1 MIFKYLTK
9 SFYINLS
16 IIFLIFFLDRASKLY
31 VIYLDKK
38 NLNSKLFSSE
48 FLNIDLIWNE
58 GIAFGLFSFNQ
69 NNLGSDIF
77 NSAYLNIV
85 LIWNKGIAFGLFS
98 FNESHL
104 YNILSL
110 IISIIV
116 VILVIMSL
124 KSHGF
129 KRYSLLMIVGGALG
143 NLHDR
148 IFFNAVPDFID
159 FHIGNFHWFIFNVSD
174 IFITLGVIS
183 MIVLELADN
192 KTEETK

>member
-1 MIFKYLTK
+1 MILKFLSKN
-9 SFYINLS
+9 FYISFS
-16 IIFLIFFLDRASKLY
+16 IVTLIYFLDRLSK
-31 VIYLDKK
+31 IYIIHLDK
-38 NLNSKLFSSE
+38 
-48 FLNIDLIWNE
+48 
-58 GIAFGLFSFNQ
+58 

-98 FNESHL
+98 FDESNL

-116 VILVIMSL
+116 VVLVIMSL
-124 KSHGF
+124 KSDGL
-129 KRYSLLMIVGGALG
+129 KKYSLLMIVGGALG

-159 FHIGNFHWFIFNVSD
+159 FHIGNIHWFIFNVAD
-174 IFITLGVIS
+174 IFITVGVIS
-183 MIVLELADN
+183 MIIFETINNN
-192 KTEETK
+192 KQKHA

>member
-1 MIFKYLTK
+1 MIFKFLSK
-9 SFYINLS
+9 NFYISFS
-16 IIFLIFFLDRASKLY
+16 IVALIYFLDRLTKIF
-31 VIYLDKK
+31 VIQLDK
-38 NLNSKLFSSE
+38 
-48 FLNIDLIWNE
+48 
-58 GIAFGLFSFNQ
+58 

-98 FNESHL
+98 FNESYL

-116 VILVIMSL
+116 IILVVMSL
-124 KSHGF
+124 KSRGF

-159 FHIGNFHWFIFNVSD
+159 FHIGSFHWFIFNVSD
-174 IFITLGVIS
+174 IFITIGVIS
-183 MIVLELADN
+183 MIVIELADN
-192 KTEETK
+192 KNEKNNDKKN

>member
-1 MIFKYLTK
+1 MLFKFLSK
-9 SFYINLS
+9 NFYIGFS
-16 IIFLIFFLDRASKLY
+16 IVALIYFLDRITKIF
-31 VIYLDKK
+31 VIQLDR
-38 NLNSKLFSSE
+38 
-48 FLNIDLIWNE
+48 
-58 GIAFGLFSFNQ
+58 

-98 FNESHL
+98 FDKSSL

-110 IISIIV
+110 IILLIV
-116 VILVIMSL
+116 IILVIMSL
-124 KSHGF
+124 KSQGF

-159 FHIGNFHWFIFNVSD
+159 FHIENFHWFIFNVAD
-174 IFITLGVIS
+174 IFISLGVIF
-183 MIVLELADN
+183 MIIFELIDN
-192 KTEETK
+192 NKKNEKF